1 MNASLHLL
9 RVELGVRSAALSG
22 ARLLGRRASSSTTRL
37 HTADPR
43 MSGVVIRGRTVYLSG
58 QVPEPPFRAPIRE
71 QVEQTLAK
79 VDRLLADAG
88 THKGE
93 VLTAHLWLKDIERDF
108 APMNDVWNAWVD
120 PENKPARA
128 CVEAKLANDDIL
140 FEVMVVAAL
149 PEDAGTVVT

>member
-58 QVPEPPFRAPIRE
+58 QVPEPAVPSAHS
-71 QVEQTLAK
+71 
-79 VDRLLADAG
+79 G
-88 THKGE
+88 TG
-93 VLTAHLWLKDIERDF
+93 
-108 APMNDVWNAWVD
+108 
-120 PENKPARA
+120 
-128 CVEAKLANDDIL
+128 
-140 FEVMVVAAL
+140 
-149 PEDAGTVVT
+149 